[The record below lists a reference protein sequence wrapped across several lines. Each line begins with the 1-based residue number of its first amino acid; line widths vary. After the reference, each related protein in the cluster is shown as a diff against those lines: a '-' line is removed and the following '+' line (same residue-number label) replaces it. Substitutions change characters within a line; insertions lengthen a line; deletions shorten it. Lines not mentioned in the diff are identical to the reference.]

1 MTLDNILDEIRNA
14 EKIVIVT
21 HEMPDGDAVGSS
33 LGMYHAI
40 KSLGKEIKPKL
51 LDWGDLLKMEGPTMQ
66 ELCDEF
72 HRRYPDEK

>member
-1 MTLDNILDEIRNA
+1 MNHEEFKSNLDAYKRLE
-14 EKIVIVT
+14 EKFNQK
-21 HEMPDGDAVGSS
+21 
-33 LGMYHAI
+33 YNI